1 MLTLTNNLI
10 LLNCYEIYRSC
21 HIVPTMHTKNVF
33 YLNSLIDELQRIST
47 LLRTITSED
56 KEDKELVSKKPEFLQ
71 EDLFGC
77 ADNFQGPD
85 KLVGSGGKR
94 S

>member
-1 MLTLTNNLI
+1 
-10 LLNCYEIYRSC
+10 
-21 HIVPTMHTKNVF
+21 V
-33 YLNSLIDELQRIST
+33 QRIST

-85 KLVGSGGKR
+85 KLVGSGGER

>member
-1 MLTLTNNLI
+1 MYI
-10 LLNCYEIYRSC
+10 LQD
-21 HIVPTMHTKNVF
+21 V
-33 YLNSLIDELQRIST
+33 LQRIST
-47 LLRTITSED
+47 LLRTIISED

-85 KLVGSGGKR
+85 KLVGSGGGKDLKNKNSPPLKPVGIIINQR
-94 S
+94 F

>member
-1 MLTLTNNLI
+1 LYI
-10 LLNCYEIYRSC
+10 LQD
-21 HIVPTMHTKNVF
+21 V
-33 YLNSLIDELQRIST
+33 LQRIST
-47 LLRTITSED
+47 LLRTIISED

-85 KLVGSGGKR
+85 KLVGSGGGKILKTKIVR
-94 S
+94 P